1 MTQFKANLPVTWAL
15 YFNNGGC
22 FPNRTHAVNSF
33 CIFWSLSKLTCTA
46 FQRGVAAQRC
56 GHVCNET
63 YFISGVVPGQQ
74 SSPQFIIAPHMGPM
88 PVAGSPA
95 AAGGQGG
102 AVAAAAAAAQAAA
115 AQNQMQGHGPPAG
128 PGGPQ

>member
-1 MTQFKANLPVTWAL
+1 MLL
-15 YFNNGGC
+15 YSNY
-22 FPNRTHAVNSF
+22 
-33 CIFWSLSKLTCTA
+33 
-46 FQRGVAAQRC
+46 
-56 GHVCNET
+56 VCNET
-63 YFISGVVPGQQ
+63 LIFHFSGVVPGQQ

-115 AQNQMQGHGPPAG
+115 AQNQMQQGHGPPGAG